1 MRISISLPPCV
12 RHAINQVYRGLN
24 PVKLKPLGGGGGWVV
39 FVESGHTHQQ
49 GTRQNQNT
57 DPHPNRLA
65 AETRTDV
72 GFHYRAENT
81 VNDLTAYHC

>member
-1 MRISISLPPCV
+1 MRISISLPSCV

-24 PVKLKPLGGGGGWVV
+24 PVKLKPLGGGVF

-57 DPHPNRLA
+57 DPHPNRLT

>member
-1 MRISISLPPCV
+1 MRISISLPSCV

-24 PVKLKPLGGGGGWVV
+24 PVKLKLLVGVGGV

-57 DPHPNRLA
+57 DPHPNRLT

-81 VNDLTAYHC
+81 VNDLPAYHC